1 MDLART
7 TKTCVAAALAVA
19 STLGVS
25 GCGQAADDG
34 AGSGKPS
41 TSMTMWTWDKDQLEP
56 LAKKYEAKTGVHVNL
71 VDRGV
76 GSTEYEQFSA
86 AKKNTPP
93 DIVQLEYPV
102 ISQYARSGFLEPDLW
117 KDVDSSMFMDSAV
130 ASSTVDGKTY
140 ALPLDYGGLTF
151 YYNEDLLMAD
161 GVQTPPATWD
171 QFYETAKTVRLKGHW
186 LAALPS
192 DSSLMESMAWQA
204 GAKPYSVSSTQT
216 AVTLTTDAGVS
227 KAVDWLQKMTSDRLY
242 PVDVEPWSDEWLQ
255 AVRSEQIIGAV
266 AGTDKAA
273 LIASRLPSLSGK
285 MVVGPAVTWGD
296 DGQNAEYGG
305 SALAVTSAS
314 QNKKTAADFVE
325 WLATDGDAIQMRADA
340 GAYPATK
347 ATQSLATFL
356 ELSSLPTNGGAK
368 KIKYYQDAWN
378 KQSVANVSRISGSF
392 SWFPFEQ
399 DARASWATLTKNARN
414 ASEPYAAKLQD
425 WQSSVVQT
433 GVDNDLVMRTPGDA
447 KDDAGGVDAGKVKKS
462 AKAKAAEEARE
473 AEEQQNPNAV
483 NKN

>member
-7 TKTCVAAALAVA
+7 IKTCVAAALAVA
-19 STLGVS
+19 SMLGVS
-25 GCGQAADDG
+25 GCGQVADDS
-34 AGSGKPS
+34 ADSGKPS
-41 TSMTMWTWDKDQLEP
+41 KSMTMWTWDKDQLEP

-76 GSTEYEQFSA
+76 GATEYEQFSA

-102 ISQYARSGFLEPDLW
+102 VSQYARSGFLEPDLW
-117 KDVDSSMFMDSAV
+117 KDVDSGSFMDSAT
-130 ASSTVDGKTY
+130 AASTVDGKTY

-151 YYNEDLLMAD
+151 YYNEDLLMGD
-161 GVQTPPATWD
+161 GVQTPPTTWD

-186 LAALPS
+186 LVALPS

-204 GAKPYSVSSTQT
+204 GAKPYAISSTQT

-227 KAVDWLQKMTSDRLY
+227 KVVDWLQKMTADKLF
-242 PVDVEPWSDEWLQ
+242 PADIEPWSDEWLQ
-255 AVRSEQIIGAV
+255 AMRSEQIIGVV

-273 LIASRLPSLSGK
+273 LIASKLPALSGK
-285 MVVGPAVTWGD
+285 MVVGPAVTWTDG
-296 DGQNAEYGG
+296 GQNAEYGG
-305 SALAVTSAS
+305 SALAVTSVS
-314 QNKKTAADFVE
+314 QSKQDAADFVE
-325 WLATDGDAIQMRADA
+325 WLATDSDAIQLRTDA

-356 ELSSLPTNGGAK
+356 ELSSLPTNGGASK
-368 KIKYYQDAWN
+368 VKYYQDAWN
-378 KQSVANVSRISGSF
+378 KQSVSNVNRISGSF

-399 DARASWATLTKNARN
+399 DSRTSWTSLTKNARN
-414 ASEPYAAKLQD
+414 GSEPYSARLQD

-447 KDDAGGVDAGKVKKS
+447 GDDANGVDAGKVKKS
-462 AKAKAAEEARE
+462 AKAKAAEKEA
-473 AEEQQNPNAV
+473 EQQNPNAV